1 MKKPSDIEVIQK
13 LGGVKSISEIL
24 GVPYTTVNN
33 WKSRGSAASAKLKYP
48 EYFMPRTLND
58 IKPFTKPVKPKAE
71 I

>member
-33 WKSRGSAASAKLKYP
+33 WKSRGIAASAKMNIQNISCL
-48 EYFMPRTLND
+48 ERSMISSRLLSL
-58 IKPFTKPVKPKAE
+58 
-71 I
+71 